1 MPSPKSATLPAM
13 SYDISNK
20 TALVTGANRGIGKA
34 IVESFLAHGAA
45 KVYVGVRSLDKAD
58 ALVAAHG
65 DKIIPIEIDYDK
77 PETITAAAQTAS
89 DVEVV
94 VSNAGVLVGA
104 QVMAPDVIEQFQK
117 ELNINVYG
125 LLRMAQAFA
134 PVLKANGGG
143 AFVQLNSISSLR
155 SFPDSATYPASK
167 AASYSFTQAL
177 RPVFE
182 DQGTAVLSVHP
193 GPIATDMAAAAGLED
208 TDPPSVVSEGIV
220 AALKAGDFHLFPDRM
235 AKDFEKA
242 YHNFAEGIIEA

>member
-1 MPSPKSATLPAM
+1 MT
-13 SYDISNK
+13 YDIFNR
-20 TALVTGANRGIGKA
+20 TALITGANRGIGKA
-34 IVESFLAHGAA
+34 IVESFLQHGAKKIYA
-45 KVYVGVRSLDKAD
+45 GVRSIDKAD
-58 ALVAAHG
+58 ALVAEHG
-65 DKIIPIEIDYDK
+65 DKIVPIEIDYEK
-77 PETITAAAQTAS
+77 PETIQAAAKIAD

-104 QVMAPDVIEQFQK
+104 EVMAEDVIQQFQK
-117 ELNINVYG
+117 ELEINVYG

-143 AFVQLNSISSLR
+143 AFVQLNSIASLR
-155 SFPDSATYPASK
+155 SFPDFASYPASK

-182 DQGTAVLSVHP
+182 DQGTAILSVHP
-193 GPIATDMAAAAGLED
+193 GPIGTDMADAAGLED

-220 AALKAGDFHLFPDRM
+220 NSLKAGDFHLFPDRM

>member
-1 MPSPKSATLPAM
+1 M

-20 TALVTGANRGIGKA
+20 TALITGANRGIGKA
-34 IVESFLAHGAA
+34 IVASFLQHGA
-45 KVYVGVRSLDKAD
+45 KKIYVGVRSLDKAE
-58 ALVAAHG
+58 ALVAEHG
-65 DKIIPIEIDYDK
+65 APIVPIVIDYEK
-77 PETITAAAQTAS
+77 PESIQAAALAAS

-94 VSNAGVLVGA
+94 VSNAGILIGA
-104 QVMAPDVIEQFQK
+104 SVMAEDVIEQFQT

-143 AFVQLNSISSLR
+143 AFVQMNSVASLR
-155 SFPDSATYPASK
+155 SFPAFATYPASK
-167 AASYSFTQAL
+167 AAAYSFTQAL

-193 GPIATDMAAAAGLED
+193 GPIDTDMGIESGFKNAEPA
-208 TDPPSVVSEGIV
+208 TVVSEGIV
-220 AALKAGDFHLFPDRM
+220 AALKAGDFHLFPDSM
-235 AKDFEKA
+235 AKGFEKA

>member
-1 MPSPKSATLPAM
+1 M
-13 SYDISNK
+13 SYDIAQK
-20 TALVTGANRGIGKA
+20 TALITGANRGIGQA
-34 IVESFLAHGAA
+34 TVESFLAHGAKKIYA
-45 KVYVGVRSLDKAD
+45 GVRSLEKAD
-58 ALVAAHG
+58 ALVEAHG
-65 DKIIPIEIDYDK
+65 EKIVPIEIDYEK
-77 PETITAAAQTAS
+77 PETIEAAAKVAS

-104 QVMAPDVIEQFQK
+104 QVMAADVIEQFQK

-125 LLRMAQAFA
+125 LLRMAHAFA

-143 AFVQLNSISSLR
+143 AFVQLNSIASLR
-155 SFPDSATYPASK
+155 SFPDFATYPASK

-193 GPIATDMAAAAGLED
+193 GPIGTDMASQAGLED

-220 AALKAGDFHLFPDRM
+220 AALKAGDFHLFPDKM